1 LYGSN
6 ECRSIKIN
14 INIIAN
20 ECTLTIL
27 HFIYDVS
34 NFLLSKAIV
43 PTDLK
48 GTIPI
53 LQFTQIPALAIASLA
68 NTVLNVGF
76 ATPII

>member
-6 ECRSIKIN
+6 ECRSIKIK

-20 ECTLTIL
+20 ECTLTKSY
-27 HFIYDVS
+27 FIYDVP

-43 PTDLK
+43 PTGLK
-48 GTIPI
+48 GAIPI
-53 LQFTQIPALAIASLA
+53 PQFAQIPALAIVSSA